1 MADPGK
7 QRALLAIA
15 HHTRTGAAHMARRVD
30 VAIIGAGT
38 AGLAAMAQVRKAKRS
53 FVLIDGGELGTTCA
67 RVGCMPS
74 KAIIQIADDFHR
86 RNYFP
91 RVGIQGNDALKMDGT
106 AALGRVRELR
116 DIFVDRVLAGT
127 TDEMGDEFIEG
138 HAEFIEPDVLRVDD
152 QIIRARRI
160 VIATGSQPIVPST
173 WEPFADRILTTD
185 TLFEQETLPGSMAV
199 VGLGVIGLELGQALH
214 RLGVRVTGIDQ
225 LMQVAG
231 LQDPVV
237 NQTAIEVLGQE
248 FPLWLGEAAEVAEH
262 EGRLQIS
269 SGDRSVI
276 VDGILAS
283 LGRKPDLEGLG
294 IDKLGIEL
302 TGDGVPRFN
311 PHTMQ
316 VGDLPVFIA
325 GDATGERAIL
335 HEVAD
340 EGRIAGYNAARD
352 QIMAFRRKVPL
363 AITFCDPN
371 IASVGAAW
379 NELEHDS
386 IVVGEIRVGTVG
398 RALIMGRNRG
408 VLRLYADKESARLL
422 GAAMIAPGGEHTAH
436 LIAWSIQQGLTV
448 FDMLKLPY
456 YHPTIEEALQSALQD
471 LTSKLAAK
479 PPAVSGLE
487 LRGASE
493 KS

>member
-1 MADPGK
+1 
-7 QRALLAIA
+7 
-15 HHTRTGAAHMARRVD
+15 MARRVD

-74 KAIIQIADDFHR
+74 KAAIQIADDFHR
-86 RNYFP
+86 RNHLA
-91 RVGIQGNDALKMDGT
+91 RIGIEGNDALKIDGA
-106 AALGRVRELR
+106 AALERVRELR

-127 TDEMGDEFIEG
+127 TDELGDEFIEG
-138 HAEFIEPDVLRVDD
+138 RAEFIEPEALRVDD

-160 VIATGSQPIVPST
+160 VIATGSRPVVPSS
-173 WEPFADRILTTD
+173 WQPFRDRVITTD
-185 TLFEQETLPGSMAV
+185 ELFEQEVLPGSMAV
-199 VGLGVIGLELGQALH
+199 VGLGAIGLELGQALH
-214 RLGVRVTGIDQ
+214 RMGVGVTGIDQ
-225 LMQVAG
+225 LTRIAG
-231 LQDPVV
+231 VQDPVV
-237 NQTAIEVLGQE
+237 NQSACEILGQE
-248 FPLWLGEAAEVAEH
+248 FPLWLGEVAEVAEH
-262 EGRLQIS
+262 EGKLQVS
-269 SGDRSVI
+269 SGDRSVV
-276 VDGILAS
+276 VDRVLAS
-283 LGRKPDLEGLG
+283 LGRKPNVDGLG

-302 TGDGVPRFN
+302 TADGFVRFN

-325 GDATGERAIL
+325 GDATGEKAIL

-352 QIMAFRRKVPL
+352 QITAFRRKVPL

-379 NELEHDS
+379 NELEHDR
-386 IVVGEIRVGTVG
+386 VAVGEIRLGTVG

-408 VLRLYADKESARLL
+408 VLRLYADKGSASLL
-422 GAAMIAPGGEHTAH
+422 GAAMIAPGGEHLAH
-436 LIAWSIQQGLTV
+436 LIAWSIQQSLTV

-456 YHPTIEEALQSALQD
+456 YHPTIEEALQSALRVLITKLD
-471 LTSKLAAK
+471 GTASDMTS
-479 PPAVSGLE
+479 LE
-487 LRGASE
+487 SL
-493 KS
+493 